1 MAVRFMFSGEGWPDL
16 EFYQTYHDVF
26 PKTGSPDPTDVML
39 IQFLVRQ
46 FFLTPYVSLRK
57 EFWCLHD
64 RAIKGGKRWDDGIY
78 GPNTREGIRLFE
90 VASSSPYKDGIVRP
104 FPIDE
109 KVFISDYGS
118 LTKLGKLNWVFD
130 RAFGS
135 NVHDKQH
142 VIRTVAN
149 PALTLKLL
157 GRS

>member
-1 MAVRFMFSGEGWPDL
+1 MPARVLFLGNGWPDR
-16 EFYQTYHDVF
+16 EWYQTSHDVF
-26 PKTGSPDPTDVML
+26 PKIGSPDPTDVML
-39 IQFLVRQ
+39 IQFLLRQ
-46 FFLTPYVSLRK
+46 FFLAPYVGQRK

-64 RAIKGGKRWDDGIY
+64 KAIKGGKRWDDGIY

-104 FPIDE
+104 FPLDAD
-109 KVFISDYGS
+109 VFVSEYGT

-130 RAFGS
+130 NAFRS

-149 PALTLKLL
+149 PALALKLL
-157 GRS
+157 